1 MKRKG
6 LVLSTSYRPPPVHS
20 GILLMIR
27 YAWQESAKSEAR
39 SYAPLMGACCSAY
52 PAAPWS
58 VAFTVQ
64 HTVIRL
70 IVNVTSG
77 FITGGCSGGSTE
89 MKLLLVIIVITML
102 LGPLRHW
109 AGRHWAFLVSVVGG
123 AIAGFVLGA
132 ILTRFGAPAV
142 TPLVGA
148 IAVAIECGQLGPE
161 LLRQIEK
168 DGKK

>member
-1 MKRKG
+1 
-6 LVLSTSYRPPPVHS
+6 
-20 GILLMIR
+20 
-27 YAWQESAKSEAR
+27 
-39 SYAPLMGACCSAY
+39 
-52 PAAPWS
+52 
-58 VAFTVQ
+58 
-64 HTVIRL
+64 
-70 IVNVTSG
+70 
-77 FITGGCSGGSTE
+77 
-89 MKLLLVIIVITML
+89 MKLLLVIIVIIML

-132 ILTRFGAPAV
+132 ILTRFGAPPV

-148 IAVAIECGQLGPE
+148 IAVAIECSRLSPE